1 MIVKLKGK
9 IESFSQ
15 LSVDLDVQDVVYRI
29 LMTPM
34 NIEELKHKREDI
46 EIFIYEILKEDSR
59 ILVGFKNDEER
70 EIFSDLLSVQ
80 GVGSKMALNIMS
92 DLDNQQIVNTIKN
105 EELQT
110 LTKIT
115 GVGQKLA
122 KRIFN
127 ELKEK
132 IQKKFELNDLPI
144 TETNLV
150 VKADLVSCL
159 VNLGYPQ
166 RISEETAIQV
176 IMKNEEKDL
185 EEMIPI
191 ALKLLTKPV

>member
-1 MIVKLKGK
+1 L
-9 IESFSQ
+9 
-15 LSVDLDVQDVVYRI
+15 
-29 LMTPM
+29 
-34 NIEELKHKREDI
+34 NIQKFKNIHEDI
-46 EIFIYEILKEDSR
+46 EICIYEILKEDSR

-92 DLDNQQIVNTIKN
+92 NLDSQQIISTIKN

-127 ELKEK
+127 ELREK
-132 IQKKFELNDLPI
+132 IQKKFELHDLSI
-144 TETNLV
+144 SETNSSM
-150 VKADLVSCL
+150 KADLVSCL
-159 VNLGYPQ
+159 INLGYPQ

>member
-1 MIVKLKGK
+1 MIVKLKGN
-9 IESFSQ
+9 IDSFSDIFI
-15 LSVDLDVQDVVYRI
+15 DLNVQDVVYRV
-29 LMTPM
+29 LMTPL
-34 NIEELKHKREDI
+34 NIQKFKNIREDI
-46 EIFIYEILKEDSR
+46 EICIYEIIKEDSR

-92 DLDNQQIVNTIKN
+92 NLDSQQIVSAIKN

-127 ELKEK
+127 ELREK
-132 IQKKFELNDLPI
+132 IQRKFELHDLSI
-144 TETNLV
+144 SETSSLI
-150 VKADLVSCL
+150 KADLVSCL
-159 VNLGYPQ
+159 INLGYPQ
-166 RISEETAIQV
+166 RICEETAIQV

>member
-1 MIVKLKGK
+1 MIVKLKGN
-9 IESFSQ
+9 IENFSD
-15 LSVDLDVQDVVYRI
+15 LFVDLDVQDVVYRI
-29 LMTPM
+29 LMTPI
-34 NIEELKHKREDI
+34 NIKEFKNTREDI

-92 DLDNQQIVNTIKN
+92 DLDNQQIVSTIKN

-132 IQKKFELNDLPI
+132 IQKKFEFNDLPI
-144 TETNLV
+144 TETNSV